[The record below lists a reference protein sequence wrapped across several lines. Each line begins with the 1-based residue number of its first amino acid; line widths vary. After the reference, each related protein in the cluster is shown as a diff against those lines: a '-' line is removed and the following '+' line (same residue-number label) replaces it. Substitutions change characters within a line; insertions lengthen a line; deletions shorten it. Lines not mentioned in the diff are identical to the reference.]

1 VVVIVFGDK
10 VPYFYW
16 DGSRLVSSNKELNTF
31 VSKDGDDKYF
41 RYCACVVAHPFPK
54 IIYGANLKAF
64 LVSKK
69 IYLDND
75 DHVFYSTSLNDI
87 ILRIT
92 KHLQD
97 NGYRVISEDL
107 KKYL

>member
-1 VVVIVFGDK
+1 MIVFGDK

-92 KHLQD
+92 NHLQD

>member
-1 VVVIVFGDK
+1 MSVFGDK
-10 VPYFYW
+10 NPYFYW

-31 VSKDGDDKYF
+31 VSNDGDDKYS
-41 RYCACVVAHPFPK
+41 RYCACIVIHPFPK
-54 IIYGANLKAF
+54 IILGAHLKAF

-69 IYLDND
+69 IYIVND
-75 DHVFYSTSLNDI
+75 DNVFYSTSLNDI

-92 KHLQD
+92 NHLQD
-97 NGYRVISEDL
+97 NGYGVISEDL